1 MEYTS
6 DVETCIDMIKY
17 EMFCVK
23 EISLVKNEKWQINY
37 LCPFFT
43 VLLFLDLALLR
54 TIILIYTSVLY
65 EYKDHF
71 YHINWSAL

>member
-23 EISLVKNEKWQINY
+23 EINLVKNEK
-37 LCPFFT
+37 
-43 VLLFLDLALLR
+43 
-54 TIILIYTSVLY
+54 
-65 EYKDHF
+65 
-71 YHINWSAL
+71 

>member
-23 EISLVKNEKWQINY
+23 EINLVKMKSDK
-37 LCPFFT
+37 L
-43 VLLFLDLALLR
+43 
-54 TIILIYTSVLY
+54 IICVAFSQYCYSLTWLMVKN
-65 EYKDHF
+65 KDILVSCMNIKIIF
-71 YHINWSAL
+71 IT

>member
-23 EISLVKNEKWQINY
+23 EINLVKMKSDK
-37 LCPFFT
+37 L
-43 VLLFLDLALLR
+43 
-54 TIILIYTSVLY
+54 IICVAFSQYCYSLT
-65 EYKDHF
+65 
-71 YHINWSAL
+71 

>member
-23 EISLVKNEKWQINY
+23 EINLVKNEKWQIN
-37 LCPFFT
+37 
-43 VLLFLDLALLR
+43 LFVSLFHSTAIPWPDFVKNNN
-54 TIILIYTSVLY
+54 INIY
-65 EYKDHF
+65 
-71 YHINWSAL
+71 